1 MPILENVEA
10 KMLEDLASAD
20 PTEFASSEV
29 WNAMEKVLERLDA
42 TYALEHSS
50 GEAFEPEDMHKRRV
64 QIMCGIVKN
73 ALNLGRERG
82 LQEAE
87 KEFSDLIR
95 GNKKTLK
102 MY

>member
-1 MPILENVEA
+1 MPIIENVDA
-10 KMLEDLASAD
+10 DMLAELAQSP
-20 PTEFASSEV
+20 PTEFASSDV

-42 TYALEHSS
+42 TYALEHRD
-50 GEAFEPEDMHKRRV
+50 GESYEPVDMHKRRV

-87 KEFSDLIR
+87 QEFSNLIR
-95 GNKKTLK
+95 GKEKD
-102 MY
+102 